1 MFKFVEQG
9 STSCH
14 ENRKS
19 IQRKSRQRL
28 LTRTIDL
35 ERRWPDSLFAQ
46 GAPGT
51 GRNAG
56 RRGGVGVIYDGLA
69 SYPRGEGSLQYSQTP
84 CATETEMSFNNS
96 K

>member
-35 ERRWPDSLFAQ
+35 ERRWPDNLFAQ

-56 RRGGVGVIYDGLA
+56 RRGGVYLRWTSVLFKR
-69 SYPRGEGSLQYSQTP
+69 RGESTILPDALRYRDRD
-84 CATETEMSFNNS
+84 EF
-96 K
+96 

>member
-19 IQRKSRQRL
+19 IQLKSRQRL

-56 RRGGVGVIYDGLA
+56 RRGEVGWGL
-69 SYPRGEGSLQYSQTP
+69 
-84 CATETEMSFNNS
+84 S
-96 K
+96 KMD

>member
-19 IQRKSRQRL
+19 IQLKSRQRL

-56 RRGGVGVIYDGLA
+56 RRVGWGGGYLRWTSVLFKG
-69 SYPRGEGSLQYSQTP
+69 RGESTILPDALRYSDRD
-84 CATETEMSFNNS
+84 EL
-96 K
+96 

>member
-28 LTRTIDL
+28 LTQTIDL
-35 ERRWPDSLFAQ
+35 ERRWPDGLFAQ

-56 RRGGVGVIYDGLA
+56 RRGGVGWGL
-69 SYPRGEGSLQYSQTP
+69 ST
-84 CATETEMSFNNS
+84 MD
-96 K
+96 

>member
-51 GRNAG
+51 GRNTG
-56 RRGGVGVIYDGLA
+56 RRGGVGWGGGYLRWTSVLFKG
-69 SYPRGEGSLQYSQTP
+69 RGESTILPDAQRYRDRD
-84 CATETEMSFNNS
+84 EL
-96 K
+96 